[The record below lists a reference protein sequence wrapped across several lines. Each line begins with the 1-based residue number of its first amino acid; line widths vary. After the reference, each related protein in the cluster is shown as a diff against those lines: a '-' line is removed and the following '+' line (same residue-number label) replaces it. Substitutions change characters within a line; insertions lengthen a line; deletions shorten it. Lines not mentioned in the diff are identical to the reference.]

1 MSHGAPKLCST
12 ISLMKPLNGVKV
24 IDLTH
29 MLAGPYAGM
38 VLADL
43 GAEVVKVEP
52 LGSGEMTRG
61 LLKNDPNYS
70 FKNFGAYFL
79 TLNRNKKS
87 VSIDLK
93 NKKGLE
99 VFYDLVRSADVVL
112 NNFSAGVVSKLKID
126 FENLS
131 SINPKII
138 TCSITGFGETG
149 PHSTRPA
156 YDQIVQA
163 YSGGM
168 SITGKDSNSPTRA
181 GIPIGDLGSGLYSVI
196 GILSA
201 LYSREKTQK
210 GQHIDLSLLDVQISL
225 LTYMATMQ
233 TLSGIDPE
241 PIGNAHFVH
250 VPYNSFTTS
259 DGYVVIA
266 VITDEFWQSLKSVVN
281 VGSLDDSKYDS
292 SIDRLKNQA
301 FIENELNKVLS
312 TQTSGY
318 WIDKLNKAK
327 VPCAPI
333 NKFSDALNDEQVK
346 HRNMIVEVEHP
357 DGGFVKMPGNPVKM
371 SYTNEESYSSPPHLG
386 TDTREILKN
395 WSKYEDD
402 KIESLENEKIIQSI
416 D

>member
-1 MSHGAPKLCST
+1 
-12 ISLMKPLNGVKV
+12 MKPLNGVKV

-61 LLKNDPNYS
+61 LLKNDPDYS

-99 VFYDLVRSADVVL
+99 VFYDLVRSADIVL

-131 SINPKII
+131 AINPKII

-168 SITGKDSNSPTRA
+168 SITGKDAKSPTRA

-259 DGYVVIA
+259 DGFVVIA
-266 VITDEFWQSLKSVVN
+266 VITDEFWKSLKSVVN
-281 VGSLDDSKYDS
+281 VDSLDDPKLDS
-292 SIDRLKNQA
+292 SIDRLKNQS
-301 FIENELNKVLS
+301 FMENELNKILS
-312 TQTSGY
+312 TQTSDH
-318 WIDKLNKAK
+318 WIEKLNKAK
-327 VPCAPI
+327 VPCGPI

-386 TDTREILKN
+386 TNTREILKN
-395 WSKYEDD
+395 WSKYGED
-402 KIESLENEKIIQSI
+402 KIKDLEKENIIQSI

>member
-1 MSHGAPKLCST
+1 
-12 ISLMKPLNGVKV
+12 MKPLNGVKV

-168 SITGKDSNSPTRA
+168 SITGKDAKSPTRA
-181 GIPIGDLGSGLYSVI
+181 GIPIGDLGSGLYSVV

-259 DGYVVIA
+259 DGFVVIA

-281 VGSLDDSKYDS
+281 IGSLDDSKFDS

-301 FIENELNKVLS
+301 FIEDELNKVLS
-312 TQTSGY
+312 TQTSDH

-386 TDTREILKN
+386 TNTREILKN
-395 WSKYEDD
+395 WSKYQDD
-402 KIESLENEKIIQSI
+402 EIESLENEKIIQSI

>member
-1 MSHGAPKLCST
+1 
-12 ISLMKPLNGVKV
+12 MKPLNGVKV

-168 SITGKDSNSPTRA
+168 SITGKDAKSPTRA

-259 DGYVVIA
+259 DGFVVIA

-281 VGSLDDSKYDS
+281 VGSLNDSRFDS
-292 SIDRLKNQA
+292 SIDRLNNQA

-312 TQTSGY
+312 TQTSDH

>member
-1 MSHGAPKLCST
+1 
-12 ISLMKPLNGVKV
+12 MKPLNGVKV

-93 NKKGLE
+93 NEKGLE

-168 SITGKDSNSPTRA
+168 SITGKDAKSPTRA
-181 GIPIGDLGSGLYSVI
+181 GIPIGDLGSGLYSVV

-259 DGYVVIA
+259 DGFVVIA

-281 VGSLDDSKYDS
+281 VGSLDDSKFDS

-312 TQTSGY
+312 TQTSDH

-386 TDTREILKN
+386 TNTREILKN
-395 WSKYEDD
+395 WSKYQDD
-402 KIESLENEKIIQSI
+402 EIEILENEKIIQSI

>member
-1 MSHGAPKLCST
+1 
-12 ISLMKPLNGVKV
+12 
-24 IDLTH
+24 

-168 SITGKDSNSPTRA
+168 SITGKNTKSPTRA

-281 VGSLDDSKYDS
+281 VGSLDDSKFDS

>member
-1 MSHGAPKLCST
+1 
-12 ISLMKPLNGVKV
+12 
-24 IDLTH
+24 

-168 SITGKDSNSPTRA
+168 SITGKDAKSPTRA

-259 DGYVVIA
+259 DGFVVIA

-281 VGSLDDSKYDS
+281 VGSLNDSRFDS
-292 SIDRLKNQA
+292 SIDRLNNQA

-312 TQTSGY
+312 TQTSDH

-402 KIESLENEKIIQSI
+402 KIENLQNEKIIQSI

>member
-1 MSHGAPKLCST
+1 
-12 ISLMKPLNGVKV
+12 
-24 IDLTH
+24 

-61 LLKNDPNYS
+61 LLKNVPNYS

-168 SITGKDSNSPTRA
+168 SITGKDAKSPTRA

-259 DGYVVIA
+259 DGFVVIA

-281 VGSLDDSKYDS
+281 VDSLDDSKFDS

-312 TQTSGY
+312 TQTSDH

-395 WSKYEDD
+395 WSKYQDD
-402 KIESLENEKIIQSI
+402 EIESLENEKIIQSI

>member
-168 SITGKDSNSPTRA
+168 SITGKDAKSPTRA

>member
-1 MSHGAPKLCST
+1 
-12 ISLMKPLNGVKV
+12 MKPLNGVKV

-168 SITGKDSNSPTRA
+168 SITGKDARSPTRA

-259 DGYVVIA
+259 DGFVVIA

-281 VGSLDDSKYDS
+281 VGTLDDSKFDS

-312 TQTSGY
+312 TQTSDH

-386 TDTREILKN
+386 TNTREILKN
-395 WSKYEDD
+395 WSKYQDD
-402 KIESLENEKIIQSI
+402 EIEILENEKIIQSI

>member
-1 MSHGAPKLCST
+1 
-12 ISLMKPLNGVKV
+12 MKPLNGVKV

-168 SITGKDSNSPTRA
+168 SITGKDAKSPTRA

-259 DGYVVIA
+259 DGFVVIA
-266 VITDEFWQSLKSVVN
+266 VITDEFWQSLKSLVK
-281 VGSLDDSKYDS
+281 VGTLDDSKFDS

-301 FIENELNKVLS
+301 FIEDELNKVLS
-312 TQTSGY
+312 TQTSDH

-386 TDTREILKN
+386 TNTREILKN
-395 WSKYEDD
+395 WSKYQDD
-402 KIESLENEKIIQSI
+402 EIESLENEKIIQSV

>member
-1 MSHGAPKLCST
+1 
-12 ISLMKPLNGVKV
+12 MKPLNGVKV

-131 SINPKII
+131 SINSKII

-168 SITGKDSNSPTRA
+168 SITGKDSKSPTRA

-250 VPYNSFTTS
+250 VPYNSFTTN
-259 DGYVVIA
+259 DGFVVIA

-281 VGSLDDSKYDS
+281 VGSLDDSKFDS

-312 TQTSGY
+312 TQTSDY

>member
-1 MSHGAPKLCST
+1 
-12 ISLMKPLNGVKV
+12 MKPLNGVKV

-168 SITGKDSNSPTRA
+168 SITGKDAKSPTRA

-259 DGYVVIA
+259 DGFVVIA

-281 VGSLDDSKYDS
+281 VSSLDDSKFDS

-312 TQTSGY
+312 TQTSDH

-386 TDTREILKN
+386 TNTREILKN